1 MDEQRR
7 LLPDLNMKYLGAA
20 LPFPQSIE
28 QRNGILDRIKRLRE
42 HDKDVVIG
50 AHFDL
55 PEDGAR
61 KYTDIVFIGND
72 YLHLQRI
79 RDFMKGQG
87 VKLNLNNPCILY
99 REFTGDIHKTL
110 GGGTSRVTS
119 LNDLYASVEIELKP
133 REIGAGYDFGFKVTD
148 EEIVS
153 YCCHKDDEEG
163 LELGY
168 RLFLKSLECFAIK
181 LQTEGVALGYPLP
194 DCGIEVTKT
203 HCRMCFFRDYY
214 YIAGARG
221 SLMAALKKA
230 DWRIYEPVMEMELT
244 CGTAFLEENPWLDAE
259 KLTIPNIGGDTRKLV
274 LKVRLS
280 AIIAHLE
287 DLHHHP
293 QVMDLSMRIGGYA
306 PLEEN
311 AAPVN
316 RFKIIYDMDQWKEEL
331 DEKN

>member
-1 MDEQRR
+1 MNEQRR
-7 LLPDLNMKYLGAA
+7 LLPDMNMKYLGAA
-20 LPFPQSIE
+20 LSFPQSIE
-28 QRNGILDRIKRLRE
+28 QRDGILDRIKRLWE

-50 AHFDL
+50 AYFDL
-55 PEDGAR
+55 REDGER

-87 VKLNLNNPCILY
+87 VKLNLKTPRILY
-99 REFTGDIHKTL
+99 REFTEDIHKKL
-110 GGGTSRVTS
+110 DGGTSRVTS

-133 REIGAGYDFGFKVTD
+133 REIGAGYDFGFKAPD

-163 LELGY
+163 LEFGY
-168 RLFLKSLECFAIK
+168 RLFLKSLECYARK
-181 LQTEGVALGYPLP
+181 LQTEGVAMGYPLP

-230 DWRIYEPVMEMELT
+230 DWRIYEPVMEMQLT
-244 CGTAFLEENPWLDAE
+244 CGTAFLEENPWLEAE
-259 KLTIPNIGGDTRKLV
+259 EHSTLDLSGDTRKLA
-274 LKVRLS
+274 LRSRLS
-280 AIIAHLE
+280 AIVAHLE
-287 DLHHHP
+287 ELHHHP

-306 PLEEN
+306 PLEGN
-311 AAPVN
+311 ADPVN

-331 DEKN
+331 DEEN

>member
-20 LPFPQSIE
+20 LSFPQSIE
-28 QRNGILDRIKRLRE
+28 QRDGILDRIKRLRE

-50 AHFDL
+50 AYFDL

-87 VKLNLNNPCILY
+87 VKLSLKNPRILY

-133 REIGAGYDFGFKVTD
+133 REIGAGYDFGFKAPD

-168 RLFLKSLECFAIK
+168 RLFLKSLDCFAIK

-244 CGTAFLEENPWLDAE
+244 CGTAFLEENPWLEAE
-259 KLTIPNIGGDTRKLV
+259 ELSTLNLGGDTRKLA
-274 LKVRLS
+274 LRSRLS
-280 AIIAHLE
+280 AIVEHLE
-287 DLHHHP
+287 ELHHHP

-311 AAPVN
+311 ADPVN
-316 RFKIIYDMDQWKEEL
+316 RFKVIYDMDQWKEEL
-331 DEKN
+331 DEEN